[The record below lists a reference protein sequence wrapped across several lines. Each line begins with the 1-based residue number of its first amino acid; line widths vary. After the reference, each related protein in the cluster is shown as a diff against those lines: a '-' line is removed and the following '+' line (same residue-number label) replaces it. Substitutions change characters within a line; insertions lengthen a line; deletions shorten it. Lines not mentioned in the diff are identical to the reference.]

1 MMADTSDALPDRRR
15 HLRFP
20 AHVPL
25 PCWVKVQGHREGTP
39 PQPGQLR
46 NVSEG
51 GALLDL
57 QRRIPP
63 GAMLAFTVETKV
75 GLSEVE
81 AEVIWATAGPPTGE
95 GPSWIH
101 GLRFTAPEGGVP
113 DPVIESLVRLYAR
126 ATFERPEPDAEE
138 LNFS

>member
-1 MMADTSDALPDRRR
+1 MMVDISDAPPDRRR
-15 HLRFP
+15 HVRFP

-25 PCWVKVQGHREGTP
+25 PCRVKVQGHREGTTP
-39 PQPGQLR
+39 YPGQLR

-57 QRRIPP
+57 GRRIPP
-63 GAMLAFTVETKV
+63 GAMLLFSVETKIGV
-75 GLSEVE
+75 SEVE

-95 GPSWIH
+95 GSSWIH
-101 GLRFTAPEGGVP
+101 GLKFTAPEGGAL

-126 ATFERPEPDAEE
+126 ATYEHPEPDEE
-138 LNFS
+138 